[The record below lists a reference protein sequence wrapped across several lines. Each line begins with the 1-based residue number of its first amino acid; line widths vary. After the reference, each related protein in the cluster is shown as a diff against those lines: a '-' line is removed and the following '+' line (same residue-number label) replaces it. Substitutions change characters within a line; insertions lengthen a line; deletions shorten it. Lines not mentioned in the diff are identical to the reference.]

1 MLEVNRA
8 LWQFILAGMLL
19 AGPPLA
25 YGFYQIGKRRQTQ
38 RAIAQQF
45 NPYIAGRVVGEDL
58 LYGRSDLLT
67 DIERTLHNNCFLL
80 YGERRIG
87 KTSLQHQLRERLSNA
102 DDPTYLFIPAY
113 IDMQG
118 VAEEDFFHTIATSVV
133 EACRSFFRE
142 ELVLRLDEERESYT
156 YRDLNRDLRTILNHL
171 QEGEGTK
178 TIKLVLLMDEID
190 TLNGYELRT
199 NLNLRGL
206 FMGPHKENLVLVM
219 SGLNLKMDWS
229 EEGGGSPP
237 FNFLTREIQIQ
248 PLEEAPARQ
257 LITEPAKGFYT
268 YEPKA
273 VDLILSYSELKPFTI
288 QGICL
293 RAVNRVLADGR
304 TKITAGDI
312 EAIKDSALS
321 ELQSIRGERAGTA
334 LPTSLNEA
342 LALLN
347 EAKSRITEL
356 EARNTQTEGE
366 AA

>member
-1 MLEVNRA
+1 M
-8 LWQFILAGMLL
+8 F
-19 AGPPLA
+19 
-25 YGFYQIGKRRQTQ
+25 F
-38 RAIAQQF
+38 
-45 NPYIAGRVVGEDL
+45 
-58 LYGRSDLLT
+58 GRSDLIT
-67 DIERTLHNNCFLL
+67 DIERTLANNCFLL

-87 KTSLQHQLRERLSNA
+87 KTSLQHQLRERLGNA

-118 VAEEDFFHTIATSVV
+118 VAEDDFFHTIATSIV
-133 EACRSFFRE
+133 EACRPFFRE
-142 ELVLRLDEERESYT
+142 ELALRIGEERESYT
-156 YRDLNRDLRTILNHL
+156 YRDLNRDLRAILNHL
-171 QEGEGTK
+171 QEGEETK

-206 FMGPHKENLVLVM
+206 FMGPLKENLVLVM
-219 SGLNLKMDWS
+219 SGLYLKMDWS

-237 FNFLTREIQIQ
+237 FNFLSREIQIQ
-248 PLEEAPARQ
+248 PLDEAPARQ

-304 TKITAGDI
+304 TKITADDI
-312 EAIKDSALS
+312 EAIKDSALA
-321 ELQSIRGERAGTA
+321 ELQSIRGERAGTS

-342 LALLN
+342 LAIIN
-347 EAKSRITEL
+347 EEKSRVAAL
-356 EARNTQTEGE
+356 EVENKRLRGE